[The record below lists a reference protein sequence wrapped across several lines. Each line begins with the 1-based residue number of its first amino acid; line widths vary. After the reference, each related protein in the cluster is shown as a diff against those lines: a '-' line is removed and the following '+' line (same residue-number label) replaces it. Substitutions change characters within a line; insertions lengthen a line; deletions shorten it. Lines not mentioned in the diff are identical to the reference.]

1 MVDQTETVRLRLCE
15 LAEVLGVRVE
25 CFYQEAPAAK
35 PEDTAEMLQL
45 WHRLK
50 TPSGRLAAL
59 DALSKILDEEGR

>member
-45 WHRLK
+45 
-50 TPSGRLAAL
+50 
-59 DALSKILDEEGR
+59 